1 MRAYDRI
8 CAYMAIWIEE
18 VTGVGTIDHM
28 IPRSVDW
35 NHVYE
40 WDNYRLA
47 CSLMNSRKNDAIAVL
62 DPFQVEPGW
71 FELDLVGMQ
80 VRASGTVSPNIR
92 DRLER
97 TIERLRLNE
106 NDCRAARRVYFENH
120 IDQSISYAYLC
131 RRAPFLAMEIRRQGF
146 LRNGDQES
154 PP

>member
-1 MRAYDRI
+1 MRAYGRI

-18 VTGVGTIDHM
+18 VTGAGTIDHM
-28 IPRSVDW
+28 IPRAVDW

-47 CSLMNSRKNDAIAVL
+47 CSLMNSRKNAAIAVL

-80 VRASGTVSPNIR
+80 VRASGTVSPSIR
-92 DRLER
+92 ERLER

-106 NDCRAARRVYFENH
+106 SDCREARWAWANAYFRRE
-120 IDQSISYAYLC
+120 ISYAFVA
-131 RRAPFLAMEIRRQGF
+131 RRAPFVACELRRQGR
-146 LRNGDQES
+146 LNPGDV
-154 PP
+154 

>member
-106 NDCRAARRVYFENH
+106 NDCRAARRVYFENYL
-120 IDQSISYAYLC
+120 DQSISYTYLC
-131 RRAPFLAMEIRRQGF
+131 RRAPFLAREIRRQGF